1 MLTGVD
7 ADLKEIVIETGLGGG
22 DCGYDFRRGL
32 DYIVY
37 ASKRPDGGWATGI
50 CTPTRLVENAA
61 EDLKYFH
68 QLAQVPPTA
77 EVRVT
82 AWDVYG
88 WQRTGGRS
96 LPVLAGARVTID
108 GPGVHESSTTDA
120 AGRHVFSGLQPGE
133 YTIGGSLE
141 GYVSAGNLRPVKVHS
156 KGCAEATL
164 GLQLDRTVSGL
175 VLGKDGQPAV
185 GVMVEAVPT
194 KPRYDNDLPSA
205 ADSSTTDGNGRYELR
220 RLATGDYYLGVSL
233 SRTPTVE
240 SPYTRWFYPGTED
253 PAAAGIVHLSDR
265 PEALRFDLT
274 LPEPQHDRV
283 ITGTVFWPD
292 GRFAEGIRISL
303 EDPRWPWLTHPRHSF
318 CEWRSRFR
326 RTVAGRSHRQGT
338 RTEAGPHPERLL
350 PERRLQE

>member
-1 MLTGVD
+1 
-7 ADLKEIVIETGLGGG
+7 
-22 DCGYDFRRGL
+22 
-32 DYIVY
+32 
-37 ASKRPDGGWATGI
+37 
-50 CTPTRLVENAA
+50 
-61 EDLKYFH
+61 
-68 QLAQVPPTA
+68 
-77 EVRVT
+77 
-82 AWDVYG
+82 
-88 WQRTGGRS
+88 
-96 LPVLAGARVTID
+96 VLAGARVTID

-303 EDPRWPWLTHPRHSF
+303 EDPRWPWLTGNVSTATDKQG
-318 CEWRSRFR
+318 RF
-326 RTVAGRSHRQGT
+326 TVHVLDGT
-338 RTEAGPHPERLL
+338 RYRIHATVFANGGPVSAEPLPVDPTAKAPELKLVLMRKGYSPSDGFKNKALDDWRKGL
-350 PERRLQE
+350 GLR